1 MATDWQAVNRV
12 LFPIK
17 GYEDACRRCK
27 ESFSYPFVRDTFN
40 FTMPELITYTRLG
53 VGSDPRKR
61 YEKYSAIL
69 LDTLDQL
76 QHAGISNLLDLIKHL
91 GARAEL
97 EQFAAESK
105 VEAEDIAEVLKY
117 LIYWV
122 IPMNK
127 YLSGLVKPGSHTN
140 EALKVLRGVGI
151 RTNLDLLGCAI
162 TAADRKALTKESGLP
177 LELITELVNVADFSR
192 MPWASKATISNI
204 MGAGYCSLARL
215 ANADPERLYA
225 DFFLYGE
232 MIGKNLKL
240 GNEIQNSHRI
250 AKILPL
256 ILQEA

>member
-1 MATDWQAVNRV
+1 
-12 LFPIK
+12 
-17 GYEDACRRCK
+17 
-27 ESFSYPFVRDTFN
+27 
-40 FTMPELITYTRLG
+40 

-61 YEKYSAIL
+61 YDKYAEIL

-91 GARAEL
+91 GMRAEF
-97 EQFAAESK
+97 EKFAAESG
-105 VEAEDIAEVLKY
+105 VEAEDIAELLKY

-122 IPMNK
+122 IPINK
-127 YLSGLVKPGSHTN
+127 YMSGLLKAGPHAN
-140 EALKVLRGVGI
+140 EALNVLRELGI
-151 RTNLDLLGCAI
+151 RTNLDLLGRGI
-162 TAADRKALTKESGLP
+162 RAADRKALAQESGLP
-177 LELITELVNVADFSR
+177 LELITELVNIADFSR

-204 MGAGYCSLARL
+204 MGAGYHSLARL

-225 DFFLYGE
+225 DFFRYGE

-256 ILQEA
+256 ILQED